1 MQKDFDAWNEK
12 KKSLH
17 GSAFTDFI
25 HAREVWWCAVGV
37 NVGVEADG
45 KRENFERP
53 VLVIRKFSKE
63 AVLMIPLTS
72 RVKKD
77 NPYHVIFSHGGRE
90 FSAVISQV
98 RLISTKRLLRKMYQM
113 DSSIFTR
120 IISSIV
126 TIIQKNRPPLA

>member
-1 MQKDFDAWNEK
+1 MQKDFDQWNEK

-17 GSAFTDFI
+17 GSVFTDFV
-25 HAREVWWCAVGV
+25 HTREVWWCAVGV

-53 VLVIRKFSKE
+53 VLVIRKFSTE

-77 NPYHVIFSHGGRE
+77 NPYHVIFSHEGRE

>member
-1 MQKDFDAWNEK
+1 MQKDFDQWNEK

-17 GSAFTDFI
+17 GSVFTDFV
-25 HAREVWWCAVGV
+25 HTREVWWCAVGV

-53 VLVIRKFSKE
+53 VLVIRKFSTE

-77 NPYHVIFSHGGRE
+77 NPYHVIFSHEGRE

-120 IISSIV
+120 IVSLIV